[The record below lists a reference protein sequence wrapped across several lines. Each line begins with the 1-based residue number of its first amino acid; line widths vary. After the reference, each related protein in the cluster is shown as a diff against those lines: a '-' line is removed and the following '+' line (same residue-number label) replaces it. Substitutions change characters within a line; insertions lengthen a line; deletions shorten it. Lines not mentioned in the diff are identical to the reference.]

1 MTIHKEGYITLL
13 LSFLLLGAINI
24 FFYNFFRESFWGSFI
39 LGVSAVLFI
48 FLISFFRKPDRTV
61 THSSDHSILSPC
73 DGKVVVIEKVIESEY
88 LKEECIMVSVFMSP
102 LNVHINWYP
111 VNGNVLYSKYH
122 PGKYLAAWNPKA
134 STENERTSI
143 ALSFEHGRLMLRQVA
158 GALARR
164 IVNYARD
171 GETTRQGDELGFIKF
186 GSRVD
191 LYLPLNAQ
199 IRIKMGE
206 VVTGNKTVIADFN

>member
-1 MTIHKEGYITLL
+1 MTIHKEGFPTLT
-13 LSFLLLGAINI
+13 LSFFLLAVINLY
-24 FFYNFFRESFWGSFI
+24 FYNFFAGSFWGSFI
-39 LGVSAVLFI
+39 LGFSTVLFI

-61 THSSDHSILSPC
+61 THPTGEKILSPC
-73 DGKVVVIEKVIESEY
+73 DGKVVVIEKVFEAEY
-88 LKEECIMVSVFMSP
+88 LKEECLMVSVFMSP

-111 VNGNVLYSKYH
+111 VNGEVLYSKYH

-143 ALSFEHGRLMLRQVA
+143 AMSFIHGRLLLRQVA

-164 IVNYARD
+164 IVNYAQ
-171 GETTRQGDELGFIKF
+171 ENSEVMQGNELGFIKF

-191 LYLPLNAQ
+191 LYLPLTST
-199 IRIKMGE
+199 IEVKLGE
-206 VVTGNKTVIADFN
+206 VVQGNRTVIATF